1 MKQFIEEF
9 KAFALKGNVV
19 DLAIGVI
26 IGGAFGNIVTSIVN
40 DVIMPLF
47 GIILGGISFEELSIV
62 VGKSTIKYGMFIQN
76 VVNFLIISFTIFCAI
91 KLANMISRKKK
102 QQEAKEEA
110 QEAKVKSD
118 EVLLLEEIRDSLRA
132 MAQQETAGAK
142 PDKPQE

>member
-142 PDKPQE
+142 SDKPQE